1 MSLKVEKNIK
11 KYELIYKKGQNH
23 FYPNLDLVRIQKTL
37 LKSNIGKTLDYG
49 FGSGENLVFLS
60 NEGHEIYG
68 LETSITALKITKKK
82 IKNKKLK
89 SNLKILSS
97 SKKLE
102 FQDDFFDNII
112 CLSVFS
118 QLKNKDNA
126 IHLLKEF
133 NRKLKKDG
141 ILVIDINGP
150 KSEYFY
156 KKKDFFSLK
165 NKKEFLDMLK
175 KNNFKIINHGEVYKS
190 YLNIKDHEFLAI
202 AKKNK
207 NLW

>member
-207 NLW
+207 NL